1 MKHTQ
6 TEGKGMTTLNIQAI
20 TKVYGCVVYTSI
32 KVRDDYTM
40 NEVVTAVRNRGYR
53 AFRLVDTMK
62 RFVEV

>member
-6 TEGKGMTTLNIQAI
+6 MEVKGMTTLNIQAI
-20 TKVYGCVVYTSI
+20 TKVYGCVVYTNI